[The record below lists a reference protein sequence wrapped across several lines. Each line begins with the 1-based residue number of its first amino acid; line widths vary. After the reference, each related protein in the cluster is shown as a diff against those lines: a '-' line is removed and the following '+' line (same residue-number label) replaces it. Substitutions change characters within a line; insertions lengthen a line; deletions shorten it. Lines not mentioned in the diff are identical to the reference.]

1 MTIIIFLAVLFVLI
15 LVHEWG
21 HFIVAKRTGMQ
32 VDEFGIGFPPT
43 LFGYKWHDTLYTFN
57 LLPIGGFVK
66 ILGEDGDPS
75 GTINQKSFTRKSR
88 VAQTAVLLAGVIMN
102 ILFAWLLF
110 AVVFMVGVPRTVSE
124 VNAGPSAELMI
135 RSVNEGSP
143 AETAGILAGATVI
156 SISDGTSTYSSPT
169 PREFAETISQS
180 TSVTLVYELGDNT
193 KTVSIEPQIGLSS
206 PDRQTIGV
214 GISLV
219 ETVKESFFPALYEA
233 TLATGSTLIAVVTGV
248 YDLLKDTI
256 SGQADLTQIAGPV
269 GIAGMAGEAASFGLT
284 SLLLFTAFI
293 SLNLAVINLLPFPA
307 LDGGRVLIVM
317 IEGVIRRPLNPVWT
331 SRLNFVGIALL
342 LLLMILVT
350 YNDIVNL

>member
-1 MTIIIFLAVLFVLI
+1 
-15 LVHEWG
+15 
-21 HFIVAKRTGMQ
+21 
-32 VDEFGIGFPPT
+32 
-43 LFGYKWHDTLYTFN
+43 
-57 LLPIGGFVK
+57 
-66 ILGEDGDPS
+66 
-75 GTINQKSFTRKSR
+75 
-88 VAQTAVLLAGVIMN
+88 
-102 ILFAWLLF
+102 
-110 AVVFMVGVPRTVSE
+110 
-124 VNAGPSAELMI
+124 
-135 RSVNEGSP
+135 
-143 AETAGILAGATVI
+143 GILAGATVI